1 MVVGLLIAVIAVVN
15 IYYFVVLMRDLKGNF
30 KEAMAEKGH
39 PVFYAVLG
47 FVSMFLST
55 LSISDYAINTL
66 VYRGTKTVDDKLI
79 PPTLNTESTIP
90 CMVMALCYITT
101 VKCDYVTLV
110 VLVVAQTIGSV
121 LSPRIVAKLPA
132 NVIRWFMGIGLGIAA
147 LMIFG
152 NQIGFFPNNGAAL
165 GLSGMK
171 LIIAAVC
178 MFFLGAFNNIGIG
191 AFAPTTALIY
201 ALGVSPLV
209 AFPIMMGACA
219 CSLAVGS
226 AEFVKLKNYARK
238 PTFIFLVPGT
248 LGVLCAAYVV
258 TNINLYYLKWIVFV
272 VVCWASADLIYKQLV
287 NLKKCNIKKAESR

>member
-1 MVVGLLIAVIAVVN
+1 MKNALIAIIVLVN
-15 IYYFVVLMRDLKGNF
+15 LYFVFFLIRDMKSHI
-30 KEAMAEKGH
+30 KEAMAEKGSIA
-39 PVFYAVLG
+39 FYVILG

-66 VYRGTKTVDDKLI
+66 VYRTTKTVEDKLI

-90 CMVMALCYITT
+90 CMVMALCYITA
-101 VKCDYVTLV
+101 VKCDYKTLII
-110 VLVVAQTIGSV
+110 LIIAQTVGSV

-132 NVIRWFMGIGLGIAA
+132 DVIRWFMGIGLGVAA
-147 LMIFG
+147 IMILG
-152 NQIGFFPNNGAAL
+152 NQIGLFPSNGEAI
-165 GLSGMK
+165 GLEGTK

-209 AFPIMMGACA
+209 AFPIMMSACA
-219 CSLAVGS
+219 CSMAFGS
-226 AEFVKLKNYARK
+226 AEFVKLENYARK
-238 PTFIFLVPGT
+238 PTLLFLIPGT
-248 LGVLCAAYVV
+248 LGVLCAAYVA

-272 VVCWASADLIYKQLV
+272 VVCWASLDLLV
-287 NLKKCNIKKAESR
+287 RQIKARKA